1 MNTSKNEKRSEIV
14 LFLIMVFIAGVSGY
28 LFYHSPGSTMQVV
41 HFLMFSI
48 FGIIALSMLLC
59 LIADLRYN
67 KHERSYETTTIS

>member
-48 FGIIALSMLLC
+48 FGIIALFHGKRNLRTCS
-59 LIADLRYN
+59 LIRLR
-67 KHERSYETTTIS
+67 SS